1 MRSFCRRRGAVVL
14 CEIKRMTT
22 KALEVRSFVR
32 NNEAAVEVRI
42 KGNSRV
48 LPVNCLSVLV
58 ALI

>member
-1 MRSFCRRRGAVVL
+1 M
-14 CEIKRMTT
+14 RMTT

-32 NNEAAVEVRI
+32 KNEAVEVRI